1 MAVAPHFGLARDP
14 FATTVDPADAFESQA
29 FVGARDAVL
38 RELASGARLVALIGA
53 AGTGKTLLL
62 QAIEATLARAG
73 RNVCRLSR
81 GDLVI
86 DEARTGDALLID
98 EADRMSD
105 AAIVALAKAVAD
117 PAHPAAVV
125 ALTRRRLDHLALAV
139 APRTVML
146 EELGSNDAREFIIDR
161 VRRAGGDPAL
171 FTPGAL
177 GALTYAAAG
186 SPRLL
191 RLLASGAMFQ
201 AAHDGAPRIEMGH
214 ARRAIGMQRGV
225 AEPMREPV
233 APAIS
238 AAPAAAPV
246 PLVVSPRAERAQ
258 PELAPAT
265 EPGPPQPAPPA
276 ARAIEEPPLVLEHPW
291 REPGPEAGD
300 TALPA
305 PTRRRPLA
313 AGAVVA
319 LLAVAAGGAYLWL
332 LPDRGPR
339 PVPAPAEAPAAPSAR
354 PAPSAAEQATVPTP
368 TSVPTPP
375 PAPAAAPAA
384 TPEPEPEPVA
394 AAPAPV
400 EDAAKPSPPVAEPP
414 APKAPPRIVVR
425 YARGQPGAA
434 EAAGRI
440 ADLLSARG
448 YDVADVRAA
457 PGRIREASTRYAAGE
472 RAAGEAINGA
482 FETVLRAYQP
492 GAISRAAPNPEGDE
506 ARGTIEVWVP
516 DSAAGA
522 SRPLR
527 TDAPPS

>member
-29 FVGARDAVL
+29 FVEARDAVL
-38 RELASGARLVALIGA
+38 RELANGARLVALIGA

-62 QAIEATLARAG
+62 QAIEAALARAG
-73 RNVCRLSR
+73 RDVCRLSR

-139 APRTVML
+139 APRTVTL
-146 EELGSNDAREFIIDR
+146 EELGSNDARDFIIDR

-201 AAHDGAPRIEMGH
+201 AAHDGAPRVEMGH

-225 AEPMREPV
+225 AEPMPEPV
-233 APAIS
+233 APAVS
-238 AAPAAAPV
+238 AAPAPAPV

-258 PELAPAT
+258 AERAPAT
-265 EPGPPQPAPPA
+265 EAVPPPQPAPPVTPPA
-276 ARAIEEPPLVLEHPW
+276 EEAPLVLEQPW
-291 REPGPEAGD
+291 REPAAEAGD
-300 TALPA
+300 AEAPA
-305 PTRRRPLA
+305 PRSRGPLIAGAAVMLLA
-313 AGAVVA
+313 A
-319 LLAVAAGGAYLWL
+319 AAGGTYLWQM
-332 LPDRGPR
+332 PERG
-339 PVPAPAEAPAAPSAR
+339 PVPAPEPAKI
-354 PAPSAAEQATVPTP
+354 AAEPTP
-368 TSVPTPP
+368 QPTPP
-375 PAPAAAPAA
+375 PVHQVAAPTPAPPPA
-384 TPEPEPEPVA
+384 SAPPPAPEPELVV
-394 AAPAPV
+394 AAPAPA
-400 EDAAKPSPPVAEPP
+400 EPAPKPTPPVAEPP

-472 RAAGEAINGA
+472 RTAGEAINGA

-492 GAISRAAPNPEGDE
+492 GAVSRAAPNPEGDE

>member
-1 MAVAPHFGLARDP
+1 MAVVPHFGLIRDP
-14 FATTVDPADAFESQA
+14 FATTVDPADAFASQA
-29 FVGARDAVL
+29 FVAARDAVL
-38 RELASGARLVALIGA
+38 HELAKGARLIALIGA

-62 QAIEATLARAG
+62 QAIEAALARAG
-73 RNVCRLSR
+73 IDVCRVSR

-86 DEARTGDALLID
+86 DEARAGNVLLVD

-105 AAIVALAKAVAD
+105 AAIIALAKSVAD
-117 PAHPAAVV
+117 PAQPAAVV

-139 APRTVML
+139 APRTVTL
-146 EELGSNDAREFIIDR
+146 EELGSNDARDFIIDR

-177 GALTYAAAG
+177 GALTYAAGG

-201 AAHDGAPRIEMGH
+201 AAHDGASRVEIGH

-225 AEPMREPV
+225 AEPMPEPV
-233 APAIS
+233 APALS
-238 AAPAAAPV
+238 AAPAPTPA
-246 PLVVSPRAERAQ
+246 PLVVSPRAERTQ
-258 PELAPAT
+258 PDLVPAT
-265 EPGPPQPAPPA
+265 EAAPPPQPAPPTVDP
-276 ARAIEEPPLVLEHPW
+276 IDEPPPVLDHPW
-291 REPGPEAGD
+291 SAS
-300 TALPA
+300 PA
-305 PTRRRPLA
+305 DAEVPARTSRRPLL
-313 AGAVVA
+313 AGAAVM
-319 LLAVAAGGAYLWL
+319 LLAAAAGGVYLWQTAE
-332 LPDRGPR
+332 RA
-339 PVPAPAEAPAAPSAR
+339 PAPASEPPAIVAEPVAR
-354 PAPSAAEQATVPTP
+354 PTRPPAQATVPTP
-368 TSVPTPP
+368 APAPAPP
-375 PAPAAAPAA
+375 PAVAPA
-384 TPEPEPEPVA
+384 PELEPEPVA
-394 AAPAPV
+394 AAAAPV
-400 EDAAKPSPPVAEPP
+400 EAMPEPAPATEPP

-448 YDVADVRAA
+448 YDVADIRAA

-472 RAAGEAINGA
+472 RAAGEAINAA

-492 GAISRAAPNPEGDE
+492 GAVSRAAPNPEGDE

>member
-1 MAVAPHFGLARDP
+1 MAVAPHFGLTRDP
-14 FATTVDPADAFESQA
+14 FATTVDPADAFASQA
-29 FVGARDAVL
+29 FVAARDTVL
-38 RELASGARLVALIGA
+38 HELAKGARLIALIGA

-62 QAIEATLARAG
+62 QAIEAALARAG
-73 RNVCRLSR
+73 IDVCRVSR
-81 GDLVI
+81 GDLGL
-86 DEARTGDALLID
+86 DEARTGNVLLID

-105 AAIVALAKAVAD
+105 AAIIALAKSVAD
-117 PAHPAAVV
+117 PAQPAAVV

-139 APRTVML
+139 APRTVTL
-146 EELGSNDAREFIIDR
+146 EELGSNDARDFIIDR
-161 VRRAGGDPAL
+161 IRRAGGDPAL

-177 GALTYAAAG
+177 GALTYAAGG

-201 AAHDGAPRIEMGH
+201 AAHDGASRVEIGH

-225 AEPMREPV
+225 AEPMPEPV
-233 APAIS
+233 APALS
-238 AAPAAAPV
+238 GAPAPPPA
-246 PLVVSPRAERAQ
+246 PLVVSPRAERTQ
-258 PELAPAT
+258 PELVPAT
-265 EPGPPQPAPPA
+265 EAAPPPQPAPPA
-276 ARAIEEPPLVLEHPW
+276 AQPIDAPPHILDHPW
-291 REPGPEAGD
+291 SASPADAEVPARTDRRPLLAGAAVMLVAAAAGGVYLWQMPERGPAPASGPPAKVAEPLARPTPLPAEAS
-300 TALPA
+300 APA
-305 PTRRRPLA
+305 PT
-313 AGAVVA
+313 
-319 LLAVAAGGAYLWL
+319 
-332 LPDRGPR
+332 
-339 PVPAPAEAPAAPSAR
+339 
-354 PAPSAAEQATVPTP
+354 
-368 TSVPTPP
+368 PTPP
-375 PAPAAAPAA
+375 AVAPA
-384 TPEPEPEPVA
+384 PEPEPEQVA

-400 EDAAKPSPPVAEPP
+400 EAMSEPTPPATEPP
-414 APKAPPRIVVR
+414 APEAPPRIVVR

-448 YDVADVRAA
+448 HDVADIRAA

-472 RAAGEAINGA
+472 RAAGEAINAA

-492 GAISRAAPNPEGDE
+492 GAVSRAAPNPEGDE